1 MPKALFGTHVAPRT
15 VELLDE
21 IRVLRNRVA
30 ELERALEEAEEA
42 RDIRIQIDEPEPVK
56 A

>member
-1 MPKALFGTHVAPRT
+1 MAKALFGTHTSPRT

-21 IRVLRNRVA
+21 IRVLRSRVA
-30 ELERALEEAEEA
+30 ELEQALEEAEAA
-42 RDIRIQIDEPEPVK
+42 RDVIHIEEPEPVK